1 MPGQIDSMYI
11 LIYNYEAVKYCVDTQ
26 KNQGDTAYGQRR

>member
-1 MPGQIDSMYI
+1 MRGQIDSMYI
-11 LIYNYEAVKYCVDTQ
+11 RIYNYEAVKYYVDTQ